1 MGLEDVTMFHVMSNG
16 KVKVLTE
23 KEYLARLGRKGYLV
37 GWVDAT
43 HLLLTKNDEVVY
55 LHRLQIEQIFGLF
68 DNKEA

>member
-23 KEYLARLGRKGYLV
+23 KEYFARLHRKGYLV

-43 HLLLTKNDEVVY
+43 YLLFSKDGEVIQ
-55 LHRLQIEQIFGLF
+55 LSRHSIEQIFGLF